1 MLYFII
7 VINLITFFTFSLDK
21 WKAVKNRRRI
31 SEFSLLILTF
41 IGGTIGAVLAMVIFR
56 HKVSKTNFLLKIGLI
71 ILAQIFIVIFFN
83 LKILNV
89 ENVL

>member
-21 WKAVKNRRRI
+21 WKAVKNRIRI

-41 IGGTIGAVLAMVIFR
+41 IGGTIGAVLAIVIFR
-56 HKVSKTNFLLKIGLI
+56 HKVSKTNFLLKLGLI
-71 ILAQIFIVIFFN
+71 ILVQIFIVIFFN
-83 LKILNV
+83 LKIFDLKMY
-89 ENVL
+89 